1 MSFLNVY
8 APPIRSSPTDGR
20 TDSFSPS
27 ILPSSR
33 NLFILGDFNCHHP
46 LWDSRGTSDPRG
58 EEVFDWVISSDL
70 LPLNDPDTPT
80 LLHRSSGSRSSPD
93 ISFAPST
100 LAFSCSWEVLQDL
113 GSDHLPILLSIPL
126 SPVFHPN
133 ERPPS
138 FNFQKARWDGF
149 ASYFDSH
156 CPSAEEYSSLSLS
169 SAAALFTSLA
179 MNAAKS
185 SIPFGRVKRPPKAW
199 WSAEVEEAVG
209 ERRRAFATAHRSD
222 EDRQAYISASRR
234 ASSVIAK
241 AKAEA
246 WQTTC
251 TSLSPKSNPKSVHS
265 LLRSIA
271 GSPSSPNFPNC
282 SSPRES
288 ASIYAAYLRSHF
300 SVSQPKALRSRARG
314 YLTELRRATC
324 SVESHSSFCSPF
336 SLAEFLADASNLSSS
351 TATGP
356 DKVAY
361 PMLKHLP
368 RSGMDF
374 LLHIFNLSWSSH
386 SFPSIWKTSSIIP
399 IHKMGNLST
408 LLLPS
413 GLSLSPPAY
422 QSFLNAS
429 YYPVFSFFWNLIPFF
444 LPARPVSA
452 LDGLHLIKFCTFLS
466 PFRMGLT
473 NPGRALGRSCL
484 LSISL
489 KLLTLSGIP
498 PFSTNLFRL
507 ASLLALLVGLNLS
520 FLTGALLWFFKIT
533 KAVPFES
540 VEVFRKDPFLALYF
554 SLSSLMIFRLLCLL
568 PSAALFTLT
577 IWPFGPPP
585 PRSPLRWRPHKEL
598 CFDWSAGLST
608 GVFLSIRA
616 NVRPSSFQWLPTRL
630 TSSPTSSYSAPA
642 SVLIPLQ
649 LFLGSPSTA
658 LFPFLSMYLR

>member
-1 MSFLNVY
+1 M
-8 APPIRSSPTDGR
+8 
-20 TDSFSPS
+20 
-27 ILPSSR
+27 
-33 NLFILGDFNCHHP
+33 
-46 LWDSRGTSDPRG
+46 
-58 EEVFDWVISSDL
+58 
-70 LPLNDPDTPT
+70 
-80 LLHRSSGSRSSPD
+80 
-93 ISFAPST
+93 
-100 LAFSCSWEVLQDL
+100 LQDL

-126 SPVFHPN
+126 SPVFRPN

-179 MNAAKS
+179 RNAAKS
-185 SIPFGRVKRPPKAW
+185 SNPFGRIKRSPKAW

-271 GSPSSPNFPNC
+271 GSPSSSSSSPNFPNC

-288 ASIYAAYLRSHF
+288 ASVYAAYLRSHF

-324 SVESHSSFCSPF
+324 SVEFHSSYCSPF
-336 SLAEFLADASNLSSS
+336 SPAEFLAAASNLSSS

-368 RSGMDF
+368 RSGMD
-374 LLHIFNLSWSSH
+374 LLFHIFNLPWSSH

-399 IHKMGNLST
+399 IHKMGKPLDSPASFRPISLTSCVSKLFERIILSRLLFFLESNSILSPRQAGFRPGRSTLDQILYLSQSISDGFNKPRPGSRTILST
-408 LLLPS
+408 IDFSKAFDSVWHPALFHKLISAGLP
-413 GLSLSPPAY
+413 PCFARWT
-422 QSFLNAS
+422 QSFLSDRRACVVYQNHKS
-429 YYPVFSFFWNLIPFF
+429 HSFRVRRGVLQGSVLFSVL
-444 LPARPVSA
+444 
-452 LDGLHLIKFCTFLS
+452 C
-466 PFRMGLT
+466 
-473 NPGRALGRSCL
+473 
-484 LSISL
+484 
-489 KLLTLSGIP
+489 
-498 PFSTNLFRL
+498 
-507 ASLLALLVGLNLS
+507 
-520 FLTGALLWFFKIT
+520 
-533 KAVPFES
+533 
-540 VEVFRKDPFLALYF
+540 
-554 SLSSLMIFRLLCLL
+554 LSSLMIFRLLCLL
-568 PSAALFTLT
+568 LSAALFTLT

-585 PRSPLRWRPHKEL
+585 PRSLLRWRPHKEL

-616 NVRPSSFQWLPTRL
+616 NVRPPSSQWIPTKL

-649 LFLGSPSTA
+649 LFLGYLSTTT
-658 LFPFLSMYLR
+658 FPFLSMYLR